1 MGLPFLKTANFST
14 IVKWHFHRLK
24 SLLLRKQH
32 REITKPR
39 STLLQR
45 SRLERYLE
53 FWTRITSNMYG
64 NFGVWTFHT
73 RFQAYMESAMRL
85 HCPSNLLS
93 FMDITHVSRLSS
105 YRCIAEKTP
114 YIIMI
119 SGAPRARFL
128 RRLVLHDYI
137 FCLANYTGILSRALL
152 VALAK
157 STYYNYSLLSRIL

>member
-1 MGLPFLKTANFST
+1 
-14 IVKWHFHRLK
+14 
-24 SLLLRKQH
+24 
-32 REITKPR
+32 
-39 STLLQR
+39 
-45 SRLERYLE
+45 
-53 FWTRITSNMYG
+53 
-64 NFGVWTFHT
+64 
-73 RFQAYMESAMRL
+73 
-85 HCPSNLLS
+85 
-93 FMDITHVSRLSS
+93 MDITHVSRLSS

-128 RRLVLHDYI
+128 RRLLVLHDYI